1 MRRSADLQGVSPMAG
16 AATRGLGGLL
26 AAACLA
32 GCTVGPAYRR
42 PPLTVPEQFYG
53 QTGAA
58 QAASL
63 ADLPWWEVFADPT
76 LRSLIEEALRGGF
89 DVRIAAA
96 RVEEARARFGIAR
109 AAYLPE
115 LAYKGEYL
123 RQRLSELAQN
133 PTGKATDQW
142 TANVNTSWEIDVWG
156 RIRRLNES
164 AKAQYLATEE
174 ARRGVMLTLLGE
186 VASAYFDLRQ
196 LDEEL
201 EIAHRTTAALQDTFD
216 LFNRRLEGGAA
227 SALETSN
234 AEALLAAEAAQV
246 PVLESQITAKE
257 NQLALLL
264 GRGPGPVPR
273 GAPPAGSPPAGSPPA
288 GAPPAGSPA
297 APPPRVPGG
306 LPAAL
311 LLRRP
316 DLRQAEQ
323 QLIAANANVGVARA
337 AFLPTLSL
345 TGLLGGVSPELSQLF
360 AAGKTWSIGAG
371 VAQPLVNAG
380 GLRSQYRVVLAQWEQ
395 ARLLYE
401 QAVTNA
407 FGEVSTALV
416 TLQKLA
422 DAERERARSAAAYG
436 EAVRLARLRYT
447 SGLSAYFEVLDA
459 LRQLLA
465 AENNLAQTRRD
476 RSVAL
481 VQLYKALGGG
491 WQIEDKAAVPAGLS
505 GLKVGDRSELLEDGP
520 DLGAV
525 SDHHDQLP
533 ARGEV
538 PLADARDVGCRHRLD
553 LGDELAELLGREAV
567 DPVGGEGAGEPSLPL
582 VAQQVEAGLEAF
594 GGGELL
600 GARPRRAHAVELGE
614 DLLERRRR
622 DLVAHVGADTQEAP
636 RLEGLE
642 RRKWRIAVALVL
654 ADVADQPAA
663 ERASENGVG
672 DQCRVV
678 VGIDHPGPRRADQEE
693 RLHRAGAVD
702 EKDRAPGR
710 ARRRRSR
717 GCGLAHALPTAEG
730 GGDRLAGRGGVDVA
744 DDHQQRALGT
754 ETAREFALQDLGRDG
769 GERLG
774 SRCDDVVG
782 MVPVERPREGLVA
795 EELGRR
801 EARLQAGAGV
811 GHRERDL
818 TGGKRGV
825 PRDVGEHV
833 EDPLRARGES
843 HHGDGDRVLAGAGGD
858 LAAGCLELFGELPG
872 GAGGG
877 SVLDGFGQQL
887 RNAGEL
893 ARIGGAAAAH
903 RQGGGQLR
911 QAGTRGDPDGEPF
924 GGGRASCRGDR
935 QGRVRA
941 EARQLLGQRLLL
953 GHPEDAGREQGGG
966 ERERGEGGAM
976 IHGVFPFFSVA
987 VAAGRRSMTVRLAA
1001 VR

>member
-1 MRRSADLQGVSPMAG
+1 MRRCAAG
-16 AATRGLGGLL
+16 LAGLLAALL

-32 GCTVGPAYRR
+32 GCTVGPTYRR
-42 PPLTVPEQFYG
+42 PPLAVPEQFYG

-58 QAASL
+58 EAASL

-123 RQRLSELAQN
+123 RQRLSEFSQN

-186 VASAYFDLRQ
+186 VAAAYFDLRQ

-201 EIAHRTTAALQDTFD
+201 EIARRTTAAFQDTFD
-216 LFNRRLEGGAA
+216 LFNRRLAGGAA

-257 NQLALLL
+257 NQLSLLL
-264 GRGPGPVPR
+264 GRGPGPLPR
-273 GAPPAGSPPAGSPPA
+273 

-297 APPPRVPGG
+297 APPPQVPGG

-371 VAQPLVNAG
+371 LAQPLVNAG

-481 VQLYKALGGG
+481 VELYKALGGG
-491 WQIEDKAAVPAGLS
+491 WQMEDKAAVPAS
-505 GLKVGDRSELLEDGP
+505 PAGP
-520 DLGAV
+520 
-525 SDHHDQLP
+525 
-533 ARGEV
+533 
-538 PLADARDVGCRHRLD
+538 
-553 LGDELAELLGREAV
+553 
-567 DPVGGEGAGEPSLPL
+567 
-582 VAQQVEAGLEAF
+582 
-594 GGGELL
+594 
-600 GARPRRAHAVELGE
+600 AH
-614 DLLERRRR
+614 
-622 DLVAHVGADTQEAP
+622 
-636 RLEGLE
+636 
-642 RRKWRIAVALVL
+642 
-654 ADVADQPAA
+654 
-663 ERASENGVG
+663 
-672 DQCRVV
+672 
-678 VGIDHPGPRRADQEE
+678 
-693 RLHRAGAVD
+693 
-702 EKDRAPGR
+702 
-710 ARRRRSR
+710 
-717 GCGLAHALPTAEG
+717 
-730 GGDRLAGRGGVDVA
+730 
-744 DDHQQRALGT
+744 
-754 ETAREFALQDLGRDG
+754 
-769 GERLG
+769 
-774 SRCDDVVG
+774 
-782 MVPVERPREGLVA
+782 
-795 EELGRR
+795 
-801 EARLQAGAGV
+801 
-811 GHRERDL
+811 
-818 TGGKRGV
+818 
-825 PRDVGEHV
+825 
-833 EDPLRARGES
+833 
-843 HHGDGDRVLAGAGGD
+843 
-858 LAAGCLELFGELPG
+858 
-872 GAGGG
+872 
-877 SVLDGFGQQL
+877 
-887 RNAGEL
+887 
-893 ARIGGAAAAH
+893 
-903 RQGGGQLR
+903 
-911 QAGTRGDPDGEPF
+911 
-924 GGGRASCRGDR
+924 
-935 QGRVRA
+935 
-941 EARQLLGQRLLL
+941 
-953 GHPEDAGREQGGG
+953 
-966 ERERGEGGAM
+966 
-976 IHGVFPFFSVA
+976 
-987 VAAGRRSMTVRLAA
+987 
-1001 VR
+1001 